1 MPRGGFNNG
10 PSRHAQSCRIV
21 WQAVS
26 RAPGMPIR
34 QLAARTGLATTTI
47 SRALHTLRDVYGY
60 IWFDHNAERART
72 ILVPFIKLRN
82 Q

>member
-10 PSRHAQSCRIV
+10 PIRHARACRIV

-26 RAPGMPIR
+26 ATPGMPIR
-34 QLAARTGLATTTI
+34 QLAQRTGLAPNTI

-60 IWFDHNAERART
+60 IAFDHKAENART
-72 ILVPFIKLRN
+72 ILVPFYAEL
-82 Q
+82 

>member
-1 MPRGGFNNG
+1 MPRGNHITG
-10 PSRHAQSCRIV
+10 PQIHARACRIV

-34 QLAARTGLATTTI
+34 QIARHTGLAPNTI

-60 IWFDHNAERART
+60 IAFDHKAENART
-72 ILVPFIKLRN
+72 ILVPFYAEL
-82 Q
+82 